1 MKKFLVLVKKE
12 IMELLTLEMFLP
24 LVAIVV
30 IFIFIGKAV
39 GGETAKMQ
47 APQPVSVVDLDNSAV
62 SKKVIEI
69 FQKSNLAVRVSS
81 ESETDKA
88 LADAKAKNEKALLV
102 IPQGFGLGIEN
113 YNPQQIETYSI
124 VNNFSLLSSIAG
136 GAISGALA
144 AANEAIGN
152 DLLAKKISG
161 ISPVDFKRPIKTNEF
176 VVIADRRANIS
187 LSAVS
192 GFINSQ
198 ITFIPIIL
206 FIVIVFA
213 AQMVVTSVAQEKENK
228 TLEVLLS
235 SPVSRQSIVASKLV
249 GAGAVS
255 LLMAGFYMFGMSY
268 YIGGLLSH
276 SASAL
281 SSPATSAALAQLGL
295 NFSLSDYLLLG
306 LCLFVG
312 ILAAL
317 AIAIILG
324 SFAENT
330 KSAQGLITPLMAL
343 IILPYFLT
351 SFLDISSLSPVLQ
364 WIVYAIPFSHTFT
377 AAPNILLGQY
387 QKVWLGIGYVSLFF
401 IAAVFIASKIFTS
414 EKIFTLKLNFGRKK

>member
-24 LVAIVV
+24 LVVIVL
-30 IFIFIGKAV
+30 IFVFIGKII

-47 APQPVSVVDLDNSAV
+47 APQPVAVVDLDSSDI
-62 SKKVIEI
+62 SKKTIKILE
-69 FQKSNLAVRVSS
+69 KSNLSVRLSS
-81 ESETDKA
+81 ESDTDKA
-88 LADAKAKNEKALLV
+88 LADAKSKNEKALLV
-102 IPQGFGLGIEN
+102 IPQGFGAGIEK
-113 YNPQQIETYSI
+113 YNPQKIEEYTI
-124 VNNFSLLSSIAG
+124 INNFSLIGSAK
-136 GAISGALA
+136 SGTVSVALA

-152 DLLAKKISG
+152 SLLAKKISG
-161 ISPVDFKRPIKTNEF
+161 VNPVEFKQPIKANEF
-176 VVIADRRANIS
+176 VVIADRRANVS
-187 LSAVS
+187 MAAVS
-192 GFINSQ
+192 GFVASQ
-198 ITFIPIIL
+198 TTFIPIIL

-213 AQMVVTSVAQEKENK
+213 AQMVVTSVALEKENK

-268 YIGGLLSH
+268 YMGGLMSG
-276 SASAL
+276 SAQAFSD
-281 SSPATSAALAQLGL
+281 PATKAAIAQLGL
-295 NFSLSDYLLLG
+295 NFSSLDYVLLG
-306 LCLFVG
+306 LCLFAS

-324 SFAENT
+324 SFAENV
-330 KSAQGLITPLMAL
+330 KNAQGLITPLMV
-343 IILPYFLT
+343 IILVPYFLT
-351 SFLDISSLSPVLQ
+351 SFLDTSSLSPALQ

-387 QKVWLGIGYVSLFF
+387 QKVWLGTGYIFLFF

-414 EKIFTLKLNFGRKK
+414 EKIFTMKLNFGKRK